1 MDPARI
7 PRSDQP
13 VKKESVQDIRAAFGE
28 HLTSW
33 RGETKAKKSNQ
44 ERTSSKELGE
54 TAIEIV
60 IYTESVQLTETCRKR
75 D

>member
-1 MDPARI
+1 MA
-7 PRSDQP
+7 S
-13 VKKESVQDIRAAFGE
+13 GE
-28 HLTSW
+28 PFTSW
-33 RGETKAKKSNQ
+33 KGETKAKKSNQ